1 MKTVIFSR
9 VRFTTYDLSTILTD
23 ELFKL
28 YSLKDEFG
36 STNTLYKYLY
46 VKCGLA
52 IDNKKVT
59 NKDLI
64 KFVLEELNIEVFQ
77 KESPGAPYVVYDDEE
92 YEIFRVGEDFI
103 DNLEFRADLEGDM
116 DLKSLIKFVYDKGY
130 SKSIKYRKLNYY
142 KTYIKYNRLMTL
154 NEKLGITPL
163 SSPGIEGFKKSANH
177 NPFRRSLEETL
188 KAYIDAERFMG
199 SSTTTYITEE
209 QLEDY
214 LIKNIEL
221 IEEGMKYIGRQIEVP
236 GGIIDIL
243 AKDKNNNICVIELKI
258 DEDKSIVWQSI
269 HYPKEI
275 KKKYRADKVRM
286 MTIAPSYSKHLLKS
300 LRDIED
306 VEVLEYSIKVSMD
319 NIEKLAIRKII

>member
-1 MKTVIFSR
+1 MK
-9 VRFTTYDLSTILTD
+9 YDLATILTD

-36 STNTLYKYLY
+36 CMNTLYKYLY
-46 VKCGLA
+46 IRCGLA

-59 NKDLI
+59 NRDLI
-64 KFVLEELNIEVFQ
+64 EFVFEELNIETFK

-103 DNLEFRADLEGDM
+103 ENLEFRADLEGDM

-142 KTYIKYNRLMTL
+142 KIYIKYNRLMTL

-188 KAYIDAERFMG
+188 KAHIDAERFMG
-199 SSTTTYITEE
+199 SRTTTHITEE

-214 LIKNIEL
+214 LIKNIDL
-221 IEEGMKYIGRQIEVP
+221 IEEGMKYMGRQIEVP
-236 GGIIDIL
+236 GGRIDIL

-275 KKKYRADKVRM
+275 KKKYRADKIRM
-286 MTIAPSYSKHLLKS
+286 MTIAPSYSEHLLNSLKS
-300 LRDIED
+300 LDS
-306 VEVLEYSIKVSMD
+306 VETFRYNIVVSQQ
-319 NIEKLAIRKII
+319 NIDKLSLQVV